1 MKKFGLLSV
10 LCVGVVVLAVACG
23 EKSNTVRIG
32 VNAEM
37 TGDMPAVGESCKK
50 AAEMAVK
57 EVNDAGGIDVA
68 GQKYKVDLFVE
79 DNAGKP
85 DQSASA
91 TQKLI
96 TQQKVHAIV
105 GPNATRYA
113 LPASEIAESSKVVM
127 VTPW

>member
-1 MKKFGLLSV
+1 MEGGTMKRIFLLLV
-10 LCVGVVVLAVACG
+10 LCVVMIMFLAACS
-23 EKSNTVRIG
+23 EKRNTVKIG

-57 EVNDAGGIDVA
+57 EVNDAGGIDIG

-91 TQKLI
+91 TQ
-96 TQQKVHAIV
+96 
-105 GPNATRYA
+105 
-113 LPASEIAESSKVVM
+113 
-127 VTPW
+127 